1 MNGNCGRGV
10 GGQVTTRL
18 FGMYP
23 FIPSTTH
30 VFFCFN
36 TSFDA
41 ETNIGNSWNKQVK
54 ARKNL
59 YIFPFFGPPPTQS
72 CLFKWLGLLGTTYM
86 KLNNYFY
93 KLHNN

>member
-18 FGMYP
+18 FGTYP

-30 VFFCFN
+30 VSFCSN
-36 TSFDA
+36 TLFDA
-41 ETNIGNSWNKQVK
+41 EINIGNSWNKQVK

-59 YIFPFFGPPPTQS
+59 YIFPFFWPPPNTV
-72 CLFKWLGLLGTTYM
+72 LFIQMVRFTGYNLYETK
-86 KLNNYFY
+86 
-93 KLHNN
+93 